1 MNIASQGLPP
11 FSRERKRIMIT
22 EEKSSYRWVIFST
35 FVVSH
40 LVISLAGFGWGPLAP
55 FLKKAMGL
63 NSTQIGLI
71 SSSFY
76 FAAAVSAFPAGIAVD
91 RYGVKKGIFFWL
103 GFTGI
108 TLFFMSF
115 IKVYLV
121 FLIFAAIAGV
131 GYAAG
136 NPVASKALFMWFDQ
150 KTRGTVFGI
159 KQASITVGAAIA
171 GVLVIYLCERIGPFL
186 SIRVISL
193 AIILMMVFAIFFYH
207 NPSEESVI
215 PDTGSP
221 PKVSKILDFRVLFN
235 NIPLL
240 FVSLYMAMLGLAQ
253 GVISTFLI
261 LYINEKLGY
270 SLLVAGSFLS
280 MLMIGAATGRSLW
293 GVVSDRLFDG
303 NRKPVLNIISVV
315 AAVSITILAFWNS
328 VWPGWLLMIVVIIT
342 GMSCIGWNGICLATI
357 SEISDSDK
365 TASSIGLASTLGWAG
380 LFIGP
385 IVFGSLTDN
394 FGYSYAWSFVAVFC
408 VLSLILS
415 MYLPIKKNI

>member
-1 MNIASQGLPP
+1 
-11 FSRERKRIMIT
+11 MIT
-22 EEKSSYRWVIFST
+22 EDKSGYRWVIFSI

-55 FLKKAMGL
+55 FLKKAMAI

-76 FAAAVSAFPAGIAVD
+76 FAAAISAFPAGIAVD

-108 TLFFMSF
+108 TLFFLSF
-115 IKVYLV
+115 TKVYIV
-121 FLIFAAIAGV
+121 FLIFAAIAGL

-136 NPVASKALFMWFDQ
+136 NPVASKGLFMWFDQ

-159 KQASITVGAAIA
+159 KQAAIPVGAAIA

-193 AIILMMVFAIFFYH
+193 AIILTMAFAVFFYH
-207 NPSEESVI
+207 NPNEKSVI

-221 PKVSKILDFRVLFN
+221 KSVLKILDFRALFN
-235 NIPLL
+235 NTPLL
-240 FVSLYMAMLGLAQ
+240 LVSLYMAMLGLAQ

-261 LYINEKLGY
+261 LYINESLGY
-270 SLLVAGSFLS
+270 PLLAAGSFLS

-293 GVVSDRLFDG
+293 GIVSDRLFNG
-303 NRKPVLNIISVV
+303 NRKPVLNIISVI

-342 GMSCIGWNGICLATI
+342 GMSCIGWNGICLATV

-365 TASSIGLASTLGWAG
+365 TASSIGLASTTGWVG
-380 LFIGP
+380 LFTGP
-385 IVFGSLTDN
+385 IIFGSLTDN
-394 FGYSYAWSFVAVFC
+394 FGYFYAWSFVAVIC
-408 VLSLILS
+408 VLSLILLIYFP
-415 MYLPIKKNI
+415 MKKSI